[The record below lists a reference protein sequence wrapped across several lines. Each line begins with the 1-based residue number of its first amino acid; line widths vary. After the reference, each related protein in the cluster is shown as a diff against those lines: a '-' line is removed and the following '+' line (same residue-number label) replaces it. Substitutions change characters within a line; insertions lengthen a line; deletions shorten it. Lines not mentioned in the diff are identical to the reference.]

1 MSPIFQPN
9 LDGFRSLLPPENLL
23 TDNRRLTTDNYKDM
37 NNSAIVQM
45 ENLSKWYGEVMGVND
60 VTLTIHPGITGLL
73 GPNGAG
79 KTSLIK
85 LMTGQLKPNQ
95 GEVKVLN
102 QPVWNN
108 PYLTRRVGY
117 CPDIELAY
125 QFMTGFEFITFFAT
139 LSGYDES
146 EVESRS
152 LRVLETVD
160 MLPAKDRSIAS
171 YSKGMRQRIKL
182 AQALV
187 HEPELLFLDE
197 PLTGLDPNGRRH
209 VLTLLKALADKGIN
223 IVVSSHILYE
233 IEALTETI
241 LLIHQGRILAEGTIS
256 DIRELIDE
264 HPHKV
269 YLSTDEPRR
278 LAQVCLPFEDILSVT
293 FVGNNGDA
301 NGSQTE
307 KESGDI
313 IIETAKPDAFYAR
326 LPELLVENELNVSQL
341 YSPDDN
347 LSSVFKY
354 LVG

>member
-1 MSPIFQPN
+1 
-9 LDGFRSLLPPENLL
+9 
-23 TDNRRLTTDNYKDM
+23 M
-37 NNSAIVQM
+37 NNHAIVRT

-60 VTLTIHPGITGLL
+60 VTLTMHSGITGLL

-85 LMTGQLKPNQ
+85 VLTGQLKPNQ
-95 GEVKVLN
+95 GTVTVLE

-108 PYLTRRVGY
+108 PALTRQVGY

-125 QFMTGFEFITFFAT
+125 QFMSGFEFIAFLAT
-139 LSGYDES
+139 LSGYEKS
-146 EVESRS
+146 EGTERS
-152 LRVLETVD
+152 LRALETVD
-160 MLPAKDRSIAS
+160 MLAAKDRPVGS

-182 AQALV
+182 AQALL

-197 PLTGLDPNGRRH
+197 PLTGLDPIGRRH
-209 VLTLLKALADKGIN
+209 VLSLLANLAEQGISM
-223 IVVSSHILYE
+223 VVSSHILYE
-233 IEALTETI
+233 IEAITETI

-269 YLSTDEPRR
+269 YLHAAEPRR
-278 LAQVCLPFEDILSVT
+278 LAAVCLTFDDILSVT
-293 FVGNNGDA
+293 FGD
-301 NGSQTE
+301 TD
-307 KESGDI
+307 GDV

-326 LPELLVENELNVSQL
+326 LPQLLIENDLEVSQL

-347 LSSVFKY
+347 LSAVFQY

>member
-1 MSPIFQPN
+1 
-9 LDGFRSLLPPENLL
+9 
-23 TDNRRLTTDNYKDM
+23 
-37 NNSAIVQM
+37 
-45 ENLSKWYGEVMGVND
+45 
-60 VTLTIHPGITGLL
+60 
-73 GPNGAG
+73 
-79 KTSLIK
+79 
-85 LMTGQLKPNQ
+85 
-95 GEVKVLN
+95 
-102 QPVWNN
+102 
-108 PYLTRRVGY
+108 
-117 CPDIELAY
+117 
-125 QFMTGFEFITFFAT
+125 MTGFEFVTFFAT
-139 LSGYDES
+139 LSGYDKTET
-146 EVESRS
+146 ESRS
-152 LRVLETVD
+152 LQVLETVD
-160 MLPAKDRSIAS
+160 MLPAKDRPIAS

-209 VLTLLKALADKGIN
+209 VISLLKELADKGIS

-241 LLIHQGRILAEGTIS
+241 LLIHQGRILAEGSIS

-293 FVGNNGDA
+293 FVNGD
-301 NGSQTE
+301 GSRHTPLCRNNE
-307 KESGDI
+307 TKEADDI
-313 IIETAKPDAFYAR
+313 IIETVKPDTFYAR
-326 LPELLVENELNVSQL
+326 LPKLLIENDLNVSQL

>member
-1 MSPIFQPN
+1 MSISPRWVEGTLSMKSTELRPKEK
-9 LDGFRSLLPPENLL
+9 LR
-23 TDNRRLTTDNYKDM
+23 
-37 NNSAIVQM
+37 IVET

-95 GEVKVLN
+95 GEIKVLS

-108 PYLTRRVGY
+108 PELTRRVGY
-117 CPDIELAY
+117 CPDIEVAY

-139 LSGYDES
+139 LSGYDKL

-160 MLPAKDRSIAS
+160 MLSAKDRPIAS

-182 AQALV
+182 AQALI

-209 VLTLLKALADKGIN
+209 VLTLLQELAAQEIS
-223 IVVSSHILYE
+223 IIVSSHILYE

-293 FVGNNGDA
+293 FVDGD
-301 NGSQTE
+301 GVVSESQE
-307 KESGDI
+307 DKASRDI

-326 LPELLVENELNVSQL
+326 LPELLIENELNVSQL

>member
-1 MSPIFQPN
+1 MNDNTIVQT
-9 LDGFRSLLPPENLL
+9 ENL
-23 TDNRRLTTDNYKDM
+23 T
-37 NNSAIVQM
+37 
-45 ENLSKWYGEVMGVND
+45 KWYGEVMGVND
-60 VTLTIHPGITGLL
+60 VTLKIHPGITGLL

-79 KTSLIK
+79 KTSLLK
-85 LMTGQLKPNQ
+85 LMTGQLKPNM
-95 GEVKVLN
+95 GIITVLN

-108 PYLTRRVGY
+108 YLLTQRVGY

-125 QFMTGFEFITFFAT
+125 QFMTGFEFVTFFAT
-139 LSGYDES
+139 LSGYQGTEAEDQ
-146 EVESRS
+146 S
-152 LRVLETVD
+152 LKVIETVD
-160 MLPAKDRSIAS
+160 MISAKDKPIGS

-197 PLTGLDPNGRRH
+197 PLTGLDPIGRRH
-209 VLTLLKALADKGIN
+209 VINLLTELTKQGISM
-223 IVVSSHILYE
+223 VVSSHILYE
-233 IEALTETI
+233 IEAMTETI

-269 YLSTDEPRR
+269 YLSADDPRR

-293 FVGNNGDA
+293 FGDEVGDV
-301 NGSQTE
+301 
-307 KESGDI
+307 

-326 LPELLVENELNVSQL
+326 LPQILIEHELNVSQL

-347 LSSVFKY
+347 LSAVFKY

>member
-1 MSPIFQPN
+1 
-9 LDGFRSLLPPENLL
+9 
-23 TDNRRLTTDNYKDM
+23 M
-37 NNSAIVQM
+37 NDHAIVQTQ
-45 ENLSKWYGEVMGVND
+45 NLSKWYGEVMGVND
-60 VTLTIHPGITGLL
+60 VTLSIHPGITGLL

-79 KTSLIK
+79 KTSLLK
-85 LMTGQLKPNQ
+85 LMTGQLKPNM
-95 GEVKVLN
+95 GVISVLN

-108 PYLTRRVGY
+108 YLLTKRVGY

-125 QFMTGFEFITFFAT
+125 QFMTGFEFISFFAT
-139 LSGYDES
+139 LSGYEES
-146 EVESRS
+146 EAKNRT
-152 LRVLETVD
+152 LDVLETVN
-160 MLPAKDRSIAS
+160 MLDAKNKPIGS

-197 PLTGLDPNGRRH
+197 PLTGLDPIGRRH
-209 VLTLLKALADKGIN
+209 VMNLLKKLAEQGISM
-223 IVVSSHILYE
+223 VVSSHILYE
-233 IEALTETI
+233 IESLTETI

-269 YLSTDEPRR
+269 YLRADEPRR
-278 LAQVCLPFEDILSVT
+278 LAQVCLLYDDILSVT
-293 FVGNNGDA
+293 FGDEA
-301 NGSQTE
+301 
-307 KESGDI
+307 GDV

-326 LPELLVENELNVSQL
+326 LPQILIENELNVSQL

-347 LSSVFKY
+347 LSAVFKY

>member
-1 MSPIFQPN
+1 MN
-9 LDGFRSLLPPENLL
+9 
-23 TDNRRLTTDNYKDM
+23 DN
-37 NNSAIVQM
+37 AIVQT
-45 ENLSKWYGEVMGVND
+45 ENLTKWYGEVMGVND

-79 KTSLIK
+79 KTSLLK
-85 LMTGQLKPNQ
+85 LMTGQLKPNM
-95 GEVKVLN
+95 GVISVLN

-108 PYLTRRVGY
+108 YMLTRRVGY

-125 QFMTGFEFITFFAT
+125 QFMTGFEFVTFFAT
-139 LSGYDES
+139 LSGYQGS
-146 EVESRS
+146 EAEDQS
-152 LRVLETVD
+152 LKVIETVD
-160 MLPAKDRSIAS
+160 MISAKDKPIGS

-197 PLTGLDPNGRRH
+197 PLTGLDPIGRRH
-209 VLTLLKALADKGIN
+209 VISLLTELAKQGISM
-223 IVVSSHILYE
+223 VVSSHILYE
-233 IEALTETI
+233 IEAMTETI

-269 YLSTDEPRR
+269 YLSADNPRR
-278 LAQVCLPFEDILSVT
+278 LAQICMPFEDILSVT
-293 FVGNNGDA
+293 FGDEA
-301 NGSQTE
+301 
-307 KESGDI
+307 GDV

-326 LPELLVENELNVSQL
+326 LPQILIENELNVSQL

-347 LSSVFKY
+347 LSAVFKY

>member
-1 MSPIFQPN
+1 MRVHQKTSEPTVDSQY
-9 LDGFRSLLPPENLL
+9 
-23 TDNRRLTTDNYKDM
+23 TDTKIDNYKDM
-37 NNSAIVQM
+37 KNTAIVQT

-79 KTSLIK
+79 KTSLMK

-95 GEVKVLN
+95 GEVRVLD
-102 QPVWNN
+102 QSVWNN
-108 PYLTRRVGY
+108 PELTRRVGY

-139 LSGYDES
+139 LSGYDKS

-160 MLPAKDRSIAS
+160 MLFAKDRPIAS
-171 YSKGMRQRIKL
+171 YSKGMRQRVKL

-197 PLTGLDPNGRRH
+197 PLTGLDPSGRRH
-209 VLTLLKALADKGIN
+209 VMTLLQELAAQEIS
-223 IVVSSHILYE
+223 IIVSSHILYE

-293 FVGNNGDA
+293 FVDGDGA
-301 NGSQTE
+301 VSESQKE

-326 LPELLVENELNVSQL
+326 LPELLIENELSVSQL

-347 LSSVFKY
+347 LSAVFKY

>member
-1 MSPIFQPN
+1 
-9 LDGFRSLLPPENLL
+9 
-23 TDNRRLTTDNYKDM
+23 M
-37 NNSAIVQM
+37 NNDAIVQT

-79 KTSLIK
+79 KTSLLK
-85 LMTGQLKPNQ
+85 LMTGQLKPNK
-95 GEVKVLN
+95 GDITVLN

-108 PYLTRRVGY
+108 YLLTQRVGY

-139 LSGYDES
+139 LSGFETT
-146 EVESRS
+146 EAESRC
-152 LRVLETVD
+152 LKVLETVD
-160 MLPAKDRSIAS
+160 MLSAKDKPIAS

-197 PLTGLDPNGRRH
+197 PLTGLDPIGRRH
-209 VLTLLKALADKGIN
+209 VMNLLLELAQQGISM
-223 IVVSSHILYE
+223 VVSSHILYE
-233 IEALTETI
+233 IEAVTETI

-269 YLSTDEPRR
+269 FLNADEPRR

-293 FVGNNGDA
+293 FGDHA
-301 NGSQTE
+301 
-307 KESGDI
+307 GDV
-313 IIETAKPDAFYAR
+313 IIETAKPDAFYDR
-326 LPELLVENELNVSQL
+326 LPQILTENELNVSQL

-347 LSSVFKY
+347 LSAVFKY

>member
-1 MSPIFQPN
+1 
-9 LDGFRSLLPPENLL
+9 
-23 TDNRRLTTDNYKDM
+23 M
-37 NNSAIVQM
+37 NGAAIVQT

-79 KTSLIK
+79 KTTLLK

-95 GEVKVLN
+95 GGITVLN
-102 QPVWNN
+102 QDVWNN
-108 PYLTRRVGY
+108 YLLTQRVGY

-125 QFMTGFEFITFFAT
+125 QFMTGFEFISFFAT
-139 LSGYDES
+139 LSGFETT
-146 EVESRS
+146 EAESRC
-152 LRVLETVD
+152 LKVLKTVD
-160 MLPAKDRSIAS
+160 MLSAKDKPIAS

-187 HEPELLFLDE
+187 HDPELLFLDE
-197 PLTGLDPNGRRH
+197 PLTGLDPIGRRH
-209 VLTLLKALADKGIN
+209 VMNLLLELAQQGISM
-223 IVVSSHILYE
+223 IVSSHILYE
-233 IEALTETI
+233 IEAVTETI

-269 YLSTDEPRR
+269 FLNADEPRR

-293 FVGNNGDA
+293 FGDGA
-301 NGSQTE
+301 
-307 KESGDI
+307 GDV
-313 IIETAKPDAFYAR
+313 IIETAKPDSFYAR
-326 LPELLVENELNVSQL
+326 LPQILIENELNVSQL

-347 LSSVFKY
+347 LSAVFKY

>member
-1 MSPIFQPN
+1 MMN
-9 LDGFRSLLPPENLL
+9 
-23 TDNRRLTTDNYKDM
+23 DNV
-37 NNSAIVQM
+37 IVQTQ
-45 ENLSKWYGEVMGVND
+45 NLSKWYGEVMGVND
-60 VTLTIHPGITGLL
+60 VSLSINPGITGLL

-79 KTSLIK
+79 KTSLLK
-85 LMTGQLKPNQ
+85 LMTGQLKPNM
-95 GEVKVLN
+95 GVITVLN

-108 PYLTRRVGY
+108 YLLTKRVGY

-125 QFMTGFEFITFFAT
+125 QFMTGYEFISFFAT
-139 LSGYDES
+139 LNGYVQTMAKD
-146 EVESRS
+146 RTMD
-152 LRVLETVD
+152 VLETVD
-160 MLPAKDRSIAS
+160 MLDAKDKPIGS

-197 PLTGLDPNGRRH
+197 PLTGLDPIGRRH
-209 VLTLLKALADKGIN
+209 VINLLIKLADQDISM
-223 IVVSSHILYE
+223 VVSSHILYE

-269 YLSTDEPRR
+269 YLSADEPRR
-278 LAQVCLPFEDILSVT
+278 LAQVCLPYDDILSVT
-293 FVGNNGDA
+293 FGDEA
-301 NGSQTE
+301 
-307 KESGDI
+307 GDV
-313 IIETAKPDAFYAR
+313 IIETERPDAFYAR
-326 LPELLVENELNVSQL
+326 LPQILIENELDVSQL

-347 LSSVFKY
+347 LSAVFKY

>member
-1 MSPIFQPN
+1 MN
-9 LDGFRSLLPPENLL
+9 
-23 TDNRRLTTDNYKDM
+23 DN
-37 NNSAIVQM
+37 AIVQT
-45 ENLSKWYGEVMGVND
+45 ENLTKWYGEVMGVND

-79 KTSLIK
+79 KTSLLK
-85 LMTGQLKPNQ
+85 LMTGQLKPNM
-95 GEVKVLN
+95 GVITVLN

-108 PYLTRRVGY
+108 YMLTRRVGY

-125 QFMTGFEFITFFAT
+125 QFMTGFEFVTFFAT
-139 LSGYDES
+139 LSGYQGTEAEDQ
-146 EVESRS
+146 S
-152 LRVLETVD
+152 LKVIETVD
-160 MLPAKDRSIAS
+160 MISAKDKPIGS

-197 PLTGLDPNGRRH
+197 PLTGLDPIGRRH
-209 VLTLLKALADKGIN
+209 VINLLTELAKQGISM
-223 IVVSSHILYE
+223 VVSSHILYE
-233 IEALTETI
+233 IEAMTETI

-269 YLSTDEPRR
+269 YLSADDPRR
-278 LAQVCLPFEDILSVT
+278 LAQICMPFEDILSVT
-293 FVGNNGDA
+293 FGDEA
-301 NGSQTE
+301 
-307 KESGDI
+307 GDV

-326 LPELLVENELNVSQL
+326 LPQILIENELNVSQL

-347 LSSVFKY
+347 LSAVFKY

>member
-1 MSPIFQPN
+1 M
-9 LDGFRSLLPPENLL
+9 
-23 TDNRRLTTDNYKDM
+23 
-37 NNSAIVQM
+37 IVQT

-60 VTLTIHPGITGLL
+60 ITLTIHPGITGLL

-85 LMTGQLKPNQ
+85 LMTGQLRPNQ

-108 PYLTRRVGY
+108 PDLTRRVGY

-125 QFMTGFEFITFFAT
+125 QFMSGFEFVVFFAT
-139 LSGYDES
+139 LSGYDKS
-146 EVESRS
+146 EAKSRS
-152 LRVLETVD
+152 LQVLETVD
-160 MLPAKDRSIAS
+160 MLQAKDRPIGS

-197 PLTGLDPNGRRH
+197 PLTGLDPNGRQH
-209 VLTLLKALADKGIN
+209 VLALLNGFADKGISV
-223 IVVSSHILYE
+223 IVSSHILYE

-269 YLSTDEPRR
+269 YLTTDEPRR
-278 LAQVCLPFEDILSVT
+278 LAQVCLPFADILSVT
-293 FVGNNGDA
+293 FVNSAESETVNPSGKGDSA
-301 NGSQTE
+301 
-307 KESGDI
+307 ESETVSPSGKGGWGVDGAGDI
-313 IIETAKPDAFYAR
+313 VIETDRPEAFYAR
-326 LPELLVENELNVSQL
+326 LPELLIENELNVFQL

-347 LSSVFKY
+347 LASVFKY

>member
-1 MSPIFQPN
+1 
-9 LDGFRSLLPPENLL
+9 
-23 TDNRRLTTDNYKDM
+23 M
-37 NNSAIVQM
+37 NNSAIVQT

-60 VTLTIHPGITGLL
+60 VTLKIHSGITGLL

-79 KTSLIK
+79 KTSLLK
-85 LMTGQLKPNQ
+85 LMTGQLKPNK
-95 GEVKVLN
+95 GDITVLN

-108 PYLTRRVGY
+108 YILTQRVGY

-125 QFMTGFEFITFFAT
+125 QFMTGFEFISFFAT
-139 LSGYDES
+139 LSGYEKAD
-146 EVESRS
+146 VEPRS
-152 LRVLETVD
+152 LKVLETVD
-160 MLPAKDRSIAS
+160 MLSAKDKPIGS

-187 HEPELLFLDE
+187 HEPEILFLDE
-197 PLTGLDPNGRRH
+197 PLTGLDPIGRRH
-209 VLTLLKALADKGIN
+209 IMNLLSELSEQGISM
-223 IVVSSHILYE
+223 VVSSHILYE
-233 IEALTETI
+233 IEAITETI

-269 YLSTDEPRR
+269 FMNADEPRR
-278 LAQVCLPFEDILSVT
+278 LAQTCLPFEDILSVT
-293 FVGNNGDA
+293 FGDKA
-301 NGSQTE
+301 
-307 KESGDI
+307 GDV

-326 LPELLVENELNVSQL
+326 LPQILIENELNVSQL

-347 LSSVFKY
+347 LSAVFKY

>member
-1 MSPIFQPN
+1 MN
-9 LDGFRSLLPPENLL
+9 
-23 TDNRRLTTDNYKDM
+23 DN
-37 NNSAIVQM
+37 AIVQT
-45 ENLSKWYGEVMGVND
+45 ENLTKWYGEVMGVND

-79 KTSLIK
+79 KTSLLK
-85 LMTGQLKPNQ
+85 LMTGQLKPNM
-95 GEVKVLN
+95 GVITVLN

-108 PYLTRRVGY
+108 YMLTQRVGY

-125 QFMTGFEFITFFAT
+125 QFMTGFEFVTFFAT
-139 LSGYDES
+139 LSGYQGAEAES
-146 EVESRS
+146 QS
-152 LRVLETVD
+152 LKVIETVD
-160 MLPAKDRSIAS
+160 MISAKDKPIGS

-197 PLTGLDPNGRRH
+197 PLTGLDPIGRRH
-209 VLTLLKALADKGIN
+209 VISLLTELAKQGISM
-223 IVVSSHILYE
+223 VVSSHILYE
-233 IEALTETI
+233 IEAMTETI

-269 YLSTDEPRR
+269 YLSADDPRR
-278 LAQVCLPFEDILSVT
+278 LAQICMPFEDILSVT
-293 FVGNNGDA
+293 FGDEA
-301 NGSQTE
+301 
-307 KESGDI
+307 GDV

-326 LPELLVENELNVSQL
+326 LPEILIENELNVSQL

-347 LSSVFKY
+347 LSAVFKY

>member
-1 MSPIFQPN
+1 
-9 LDGFRSLLPPENLL
+9 
-23 TDNRRLTTDNYKDM
+23 M
-37 NNSAIVQM
+37 NDTAIVQT

-60 VTLTIHPGITGLL
+60 ITLTIHPGITGLL

-79 KTSLIK
+79 KTSLLK
-85 LMTGQLKPNQ
+85 LMTGQLKPNK
-95 GEVKVLN
+95 GDITVLN

-108 PYLTRRVGY
+108 YLLTQRVGY

-139 LSGYDES
+139 LSGCDKS

-152 LRVLETVD
+152 LNVLEIVD
-160 MLPAKDRSIAS
+160 MLSAKDKLIGS

-197 PLTGLDPNGRRH
+197 PLTGLDPIGRRQIMN
-209 VLTLLKALADKGIN
+209 LLSELSEQGIN
-223 IVVSSHILYE
+223 MVVSSHILYE
-233 IEALTETI
+233 IEAITETI

-269 YLSTDEPRR
+269 FMNADEPRR
-278 LAQVCLPFEDILSVT
+278 LAQACLPFEDILSVT
-293 FVGNNGDA
+293 FGDTA
-301 NGSQTE
+301 
-307 KESGDI
+307 GDV

-326 LPELLVENELNVSQL
+326 LPQILIENELNVSQL

-347 LSSVFKY
+347 LSAVFKY

>member
-1 MSPIFQPN
+1 MQK
-9 LDGFRSLLPPENLL
+9 L
-23 TDNRRLTTDNYKDM
+23 
-37 NNSAIVQM
+37 NNTAIVQT

-60 VTLTIHPGITGLL
+60 VTLTIHHGITGLL

-85 LMTGQLKPNQ
+85 LMTGQLKPNK
-95 GEVKVLN
+95 GTLKVLN
-102 QPVWNN
+102 QSVWNN
-108 PYLTRRVGY
+108 PNLQRRVGY

-125 QFMTGFEFITFFAT
+125 QFMSGFEFIVFCAT
-139 LSGYDES
+139 LSGYEKA

-152 LRVLETVD
+152 LRALETVD
-160 MLPAKDRSIAS
+160 MLSAKNRPIGS

-197 PLTGLDPNGRRH
+197 PLTGLDPVGRRH
-209 VLTLLKALADKGIN
+209 TLNLLSELAEQGISM
-223 IVVSSHILYE
+223 VVSSHILYE

-293 FVGNNGDA
+293 FGDE
-301 NGSQTE
+301 Q
-307 KESGDI
+307 GDV
-313 IIETAKPDAFYAR
+313 IIETSKPDAFYAR
-326 LPELLVENELNVSQL
+326 LPQLLIENKLNVSQL

-347 LSSVFKY
+347 LSAVFKY

>member
-1 MSPIFQPN
+1 
-9 LDGFRSLLPPENLL
+9 
-23 TDNRRLTTDNYKDM
+23 M
-37 NNSAIVQM
+37 NNTAIVQT

-85 LMTGQLKPNQ
+85 LMTGQLKPNK
-95 GEVKVLN
+95 GTLKVLN
-102 QPVWNN
+102 QSVWNN
-108 PYLTRRVGY
+108 PNLPRRIGY
-117 CPDIELAY
+117 CPDIEWAY
-125 QFMTGFEFITFFAT
+125 QFRSGLEFIVFFAT
-139 LSGYDES
+139 LSGYEKA
-146 EVESRS
+146 EVASRS
-152 LRVLETVD
+152 LRALETVD
-160 MLPAKDRSIAS
+160 MLSAKERPIGS

-197 PLTGLDPNGRRH
+197 PLTGLDPVGRRH
-209 VLTLLKALADKGIN
+209 TLNLLSELAEQGISM
-223 IVVSSHILYE
+223 VVSSHILYE

-293 FVGNNGDA
+293 FGDE
-301 NGSQTE
+301 Q
-307 KESGDI
+307 GDV

-326 LPELLVENELNVSQL
+326 LPQLLIENELNVSQL

>member
-1 MSPIFQPN
+1 
-9 LDGFRSLLPPENLL
+9 
-23 TDNRRLTTDNYKDM
+23 M
-37 NNSAIVQM
+37 NNDAIVQT

-79 KTSLIK
+79 KTSLLK
-85 LMTGQLKPNQ
+85 LMTGQLKPNK
-95 GEVKVLN
+95 GDITVLN

-108 PYLTRRVGY
+108 YLLTQRVGY

-139 LSGYDES
+139 LSGFETT
-146 EVESRS
+146 EAESRC
-152 LRVLETVD
+152 LKVLETVD
-160 MLPAKDRSIAS
+160 MLSAKDKPIAS

-197 PLTGLDPNGRRH
+197 PLTGLDPIGRRH
-209 VLTLLKALADKGIN
+209 VMNLLLELAQQGISM
-223 IVVSSHILYE
+223 VVSSHILYE
-233 IEALTETI
+233 IEAVTETI

-269 YLSTDEPRR
+269 FLNADEPRR

-293 FVGNNGDA
+293 FGNHAGDV
-301 NGSQTE
+301 
-307 KESGDI
+307 
-313 IIETAKPDAFYAR
+313 IIETAKPDAFYDR
-326 LPELLVENELNVSQL
+326 LPQILIANELNVSQL

-347 LSSVFKY
+347 LSAVFKY

>member
-1 MSPIFQPN
+1 MNDNTIVQT
-9 LDGFRSLLPPENLL
+9 ENL
-23 TDNRRLTTDNYKDM
+23 T
-37 NNSAIVQM
+37 
-45 ENLSKWYGEVMGVND
+45 KWYGEVMGGND
-60 VTLTIHPGITGLL
+60 DTLKIPPGITGLL

-79 KTSLIK
+79 KTSLLK
-85 LMTGQLKPNQ
+85 LMTGQLKPNM
-95 GEVKVLN
+95 GIITVLN

-108 PYLTRRVGY
+108 YLLTQRVGY

-125 QFMTGFEFITFFAT
+125 QFMTGFEFVTFFAT
-139 LSGYDES
+139 LSGYQGTEAEDQ
-146 EVESRS
+146 S
-152 LRVLETVD
+152 LKVIETVD
-160 MLPAKDRSIAS
+160 MISAKDKPIGS

-197 PLTGLDPNGRRH
+197 PLTGLDPIGRRH
-209 VLTLLKALADKGIN
+209 VINLLTELTKQGISM
-223 IVVSSHILYE
+223 VVSSHILYE
-233 IEALTETI
+233 IEAMTETI

-269 YLSTDEPRR
+269 YLSADDPRR

-293 FVGNNGDA
+293 FGDEVGDV
-301 NGSQTE
+301 
-307 KESGDI
+307 

-326 LPELLVENELNVSQL
+326 LPQILIEHELNVSQL

-347 LSSVFKY
+347 LSAVFKY

>member
-1 MSPIFQPN
+1 MV
-9 LDGFRSLLPPENLL
+9 
-23 TDNRRLTTDNYKDM
+23 
-37 NNSAIVQM
+37 VQT

-60 VTLTIHPGITGLL
+60 ITLTIHPGITGLL

-85 LMTGQLKPNQ
+85 LMTGQLRPNQ

-108 PYLTRRVGY
+108 PDLTRRVGY
-117 CPDIELAY
+117 CPDVELAY
-125 QFMTGFEFITFFAT
+125 QFLSGFEFVAFFAT
-139 LSGYDES
+139 LSGYNKSKAES
-146 EVESRS
+146 QS
-152 LRVLETVD
+152 LQVLETVD
-160 MLPAKDRSIAS
+160 MLQAKDRPISS

-197 PLTGLDPNGRRH
+197 PLTGLDPNGRRQ
-209 VLTLLKALADKGIN
+209 VLALLNDLADKGISV
-223 IVVSSHILYE
+223 IVSSHILYE

-256 DIRELIDE
+256 DIRGLIDE

-269 YLSTDEPRR
+269 YLTTDEPRR
-278 LAQVCLPFEDILSVT
+278 LAQVCLPFGDILSVS
-293 FVGNNGDA
+293 FVNVGGGSNPEFSGAESETQA
-301 NGSQTE
+301 NGA
-307 KESGDI
+307 GDI
-313 IIETAKPDAFYAR
+313 VIETDRPDAFYAR
-326 LPELLVENELNVSQL
+326 LPELLIENKLNVFQL
-341 YSPDDN
+341 YSPDEN
-347 LSSVFKY
+347 LSAVFKY

>member
-1 MSPIFQPN
+1 M
-9 LDGFRSLLPPENLL
+9 
-23 TDNRRLTTDNYKDM
+23 TDDHKQIIGTYTM
-37 NNSAIVQM
+37 NDAVIVQT

-60 VTLTIHPGITGLL
+60 ITLTIHPGITGLL

-79 KTSLIK
+79 KTTLLK

-95 GEVKVLN
+95 GGITVLN
-102 QPVWNN
+102 QDVWNN
-108 PYLTRRVGY
+108 YLLTQRVGY

-125 QFMTGFEFITFFAT
+125 QFMTGFEFISFFAT
-139 LSGYDES
+139 LSGFETT
-146 EVESRS
+146 EAESRC
-152 LRVLETVD
+152 LKVLETVD
-160 MLPAKDRSIAS
+160 MLSAKDKPIAS

-187 HEPELLFLDE
+187 HDPELLFLDE
-197 PLTGLDPNGRRH
+197 PLTGLDPIGRRH
-209 VLTLLKALADKGIN
+209 VMNLLLELAQQGISM
-223 IVVSSHILYE
+223 IVSSHILYE
-233 IEALTETI
+233 IEAVTETI

-269 YLSTDEPRR
+269 FLNTNEPRR

-293 FVGNNGDA
+293 FGD
-301 NGSQTE
+301 GT
-307 KESGDI
+307 GDV
-313 IIETAKPDAFYAR
+313 IIETAKPDSFYAR
-326 LPELLVENELNVSQL
+326 LPQILIENELNVSQL

-347 LSSVFKY
+347 LSAVFKY

>member
-1 MSPIFQPN
+1 M
-9 LDGFRSLLPPENLL
+9 
-23 TDNRRLTTDNYKDM
+23 
-37 NNSAIVQM
+37 IVQT

-60 VTLTIHPGITGLL
+60 ITLTIRPGITGLL

-85 LMTGQLKPNQ
+85 LMTGQLRPNQ

-108 PYLTRRVGY
+108 PDLTRRVGY

-125 QFMTGFEFITFFAT
+125 QFMSGFEFVVFFAT
-139 LSGYDES
+139 LSGYDKS
-146 EVESRS
+146 EAKSRS
-152 LRVLETVD
+152 LQVLQTVD
-160 MLPAKDRSIAS
+160 MLQAKDRPIGS

-197 PLTGLDPNGRRH
+197 PLTGLDPNGRQH
-209 VLTLLKALADKGIN
+209 VLALLNGFADKGISV
-223 IVVSSHILYE
+223 IVSSHILYE

-269 YLSTDEPRR
+269 YLTTDEPRR
-278 LAQVCLPFEDILSVT
+278 LAQVCLPFADILSVT
-293 FVGNNGDA
+293 FVNSAESETVSPSGKGDSA
-301 NGSQTE
+301 
-307 KESGDI
+307 ESEAVSPSGKGGWGVDGAGDI
-313 IIETAKPDAFYAR
+313 VIETDRPEAFYAR
-326 LPELLVENELNVSQL
+326 LPELLIENELNVSQL

-347 LSSVFKY
+347 LASVFKY

>member
-1 MSPIFQPN
+1 
-9 LDGFRSLLPPENLL
+9 
-23 TDNRRLTTDNYKDM
+23 M
-37 NNSAIVQM
+37 NDDAIVQTQ
-45 ENLSKWYGEVMGVND
+45 NLSKWYGEVMGVND
-60 VTLTIHPGITGLL
+60 VTLTVRPGITGLL

-79 KTSLIK
+79 KTSLLK
-85 LMTGQLKPNQ
+85 LMTGQLKPNM
-95 GEVKVLN
+95 GKITVLN

-108 PYLTRRVGY
+108 YLLTKRIGY

-125 QFMTGFEFITFFAT
+125 QFMTGFEFIFFFAT
-139 LSGYDES
+139 LSGY
-146 EVESRS
+146 VESMAKDRTFN
-152 LRVLETVD
+152 VLETVD
-160 MLPAKDRSIAS
+160 MLEARNKPIGS

-197 PLTGLDPNGRRH
+197 PLTGLDPIGRRH
-209 VLTLLKALADKGIN
+209 VINLLKELAEQEIS

-269 YLSTDEPRR
+269 YLSADEPRR
-278 LAQVCLPFEDILSVT
+278 LAQVCLPFDDILSVT
-293 FVGNNGDA
+293 FGDEA
-301 NGSQTE
+301 
-307 KESGDI
+307 GDV
-313 IIETAKPDAFYAR
+313 IIETAKPDVFYAR
-326 LPELLVENELNVSQL
+326 LPQILIANELNVSQL

-347 LSSVFKY
+347 LSAVFKY

>member
-1 MSPIFQPN
+1 MSN
-9 LDGFRSLLPPENLL
+9 
-23 TDNRRLTTDNYKDM
+23 TT
-37 NNSAIVQM
+37 IVQT

-60 VTLTIHPGITGLL
+60 ITLTIRPGITGLL

-79 KTSLIK
+79 KTTLIK
-85 LMTGQLKPNQ
+85 LITGQLKPNQ

-108 PYLTRRVGY
+108 PDLTKRVGY

-125 QFMTGFEFITFFAT
+125 QFMSGFEFIAFFAT
-139 LSGYDES
+139 LSGYDKA
-146 EVESRS
+146 EVKSRS

-160 MLPAKDRSIAS
+160 MLQAKDRPIGS

-209 VLTLLKALADKGIN
+209 VLALLNRLADKGIS

-293 FVGNNGDA
+293 FVANGDVV
-301 NGSQTE
+301 E
-307 KESGDI
+307 ESRAVEAGDI
-313 IIETAKPDAFYAR
+313 IIETAKPEAFYVR
-326 LPELLVENELNVSQL
+326 LPELLIENNLNVSQL

-347 LSSVFKY
+347 LASVFKY
-354 LVG
+354 LIG

>member
-1 MSPIFQPN
+1 
-9 LDGFRSLLPPENLL
+9 
-23 TDNRRLTTDNYKDM
+23 
-37 NNSAIVQM
+37 
-45 ENLSKWYGEVMGVND
+45 
-60 VTLTIHPGITGLL
+60 
-73 GPNGAG
+73 
-79 KTSLIK
+79 
-85 LMTGQLKPNQ
+85 
-95 GEVKVLN
+95 
-102 QPVWNN
+102 
-108 PYLTRRVGY
+108 
-117 CPDIELAY
+117 
-125 QFMTGFEFITFFAT
+125 
-139 LSGYDES
+139 
-146 EVESRS
+146 
-152 LRVLETVD
+152 
-160 MLPAKDRSIAS
+160 
-171 YSKGMRQRIKL
+171 MRQRIKL

-209 VLTLLKALADKGIN
+209 VIALLKELADKGIS
-223 IVVSSHILYE
+223 IIVSSHILYE

-293 FVGNNGDA
+293 FVDSDGAVD
-301 NGSQTE
+301 
-307 KESGDI
+307 ESETDEAGDI
-313 IIETAKPDAFYAR
+313 IIETAKPDVFYAR
-326 LPELLVENELNVSQL
+326 LPELLIENDLDVSQL

>member
-1 MSPIFQPN
+1 MEK
-9 LDGFRSLLPPENLL
+9 L
-23 TDNRRLTTDNYKDM
+23 K
-37 NNSAIVQM
+37 IVQT

-95 GEVKVLN
+95 GEVRVLN

-108 PYLTRRVGY
+108 PELTRRVGY
-117 CPDIELAY
+117 CPDIELSY

-139 LSGYDES
+139 LSGYDKS

-160 MLPAKDRSIAS
+160 MLSAKDRPIAS

-209 VLTLLKALADKGIN
+209 VITLLQELATQEIS
-223 IVVSSHILYE
+223 IIVSSHILYE

-293 FVGNNGDA
+293 FVDGD
-301 NGSQTE
+301 GIVSESEKE

-313 IIETAKPDAFYAR
+313 IIETGKPDAFYAR
-326 LPELLVENELNVSQL
+326 LPELLIENELSVSQL